1 MTKRKVYISL
11 ILTVVIALLAIAA
24 IFFVCVPNAPIKN
37 ADNLEI
43 INVSRITDAKYT
55 EITDEVNLTELKAL
69 LPMLRA
75 QRIPTISAPTQTA
88 DHMYEIDCI
97 YENKPLH
104 IIIGKPEVSCV
115 YSDSNAGMCRIE
127 NVQSWVT
134 LMKMLDKGEK

>member
-1 MTKRKVYISL
+1 MTKRKAYTCLIS
-11 ILTVVIALLAIAA
+11 TFVIMLLAITA
-24 IFFVCVPNAPIKN
+24 IFFWCVPNAPIKD

-55 EITDEVNLTELKAL
+55 GITDEVNLTELKAL
-69 LPMLRA
+69 LPMMRA

-104 IIIGKPEVSCV
+104 IIIGKQEVSCV
-115 YSDSNAGMCRIE
+115 YCDASAGMCRIE
-127 NVQSWVT
+127 NAQSWVT
-134 LMKMLDKGEK
+134 LMKILDNGEK

>member
-24 IFFVCVPNAPIKN
+24 IFLLCVPNAPIRDT
-37 ADNLEI
+37 DNLEI
-43 INVSRITDAKYT
+43 TKVSRITDAKYT

-69 LPMLRA
+69 LPMMRA

-88 DHMYEIDCI
+88 DHMYEVDCI

-104 IIIGKPEVSCV
+104 IIIGKQEVSCV
-115 YSDSNAGMCRIE
+115 YCDASAGMCRIE
-127 NVQSWVT
+127 NAQSWVT
-134 LMKMLDKGEK
+134 LMKILDNGEK

>member
-24 IFFVCVPNAPIKN
+24 IFFVCVPNVPIKN

-97 YENKPLH
+97 YENKLLH
-104 IIIGKPEVSCV
+104 IIIGKQEVSCV
-115 YSDSNAGMCRIE
+115 YSDSSAGMYRIE

-134 LMKMLDKGEK
+134 LMKMLDNGEK